1 MLALFLTYTHPR
13 FGGKARL
20 TPCFHDWVP
29 KTLAPDWVEG
39 AVIPQEA
46 APNNRWEFNPCSSD
60 GKLQRLYVF
69 DAIVCRF
76 FMAET
81 HNTIPDFNADLPV
94 NSK

>member
-1 MLALFLTYTHPR
+1 MVDDFFISVLYKLLFAAV
-13 FGGKARL
+13 KARL

-39 AVIPQEA
+39 AVIRQEA

-69 DAIVCRF
+69 VAAYF
-76 FMAET
+76 YMSF
-81 HNTIPDFNADLPV
+81 
-94 NSK
+94 